1 MQSMKETASNMA
13 ASAKSGADKAKATAQ
28 EKAEQMTTRDPVEK
42 EMARQKKEERVDQAE
57 LNKLAARREHNAAA
71 RQAGEAQHH
80 TATGTGT
87 TDYLTGEPTRH
98 VTEDVV
104 GAQNPPGEYTGG
116 IGRVPLR
123 KTGARVGH
131 PEQGGAY
138 GDQGF

>member
-13 ASAKSGADKAKATAQ
+13 ASTKSGADKAKATAQ
-28 EKAEQMTTRDPVEK
+28 EKRK
-42 EMARQKKEERVDQAE
+42 KWLGKRKEERVDQAE
-57 LNKLAARREHNAAA
+57 LNKQAARREHNAAA
-71 RQAGEAQHH
+71 RQAGGAQHY

-87 TDYLTGEPTRH
+87 TDYLPGEPTRH

-104 GAQNPPGEYTGG
+104 GAQNPPGEYIGG

-123 KTGARVGH
+123 KTGARVDH